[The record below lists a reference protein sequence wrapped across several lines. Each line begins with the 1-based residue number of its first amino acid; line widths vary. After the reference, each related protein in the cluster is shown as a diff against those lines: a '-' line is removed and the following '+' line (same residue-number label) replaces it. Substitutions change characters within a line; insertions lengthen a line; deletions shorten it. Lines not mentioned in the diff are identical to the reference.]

1 VNADEI
7 PQQLIDILDARAGK
21 VHSRQGPVVACLA
34 EILTAYDW
42 LKLVPILSRTNEEWL
57 AHLAAHHPDIVQS
70 DYIHPAGRPVRDLI
84 SAHNAAHGRWPR
96 QQGHVHAARE
106 VST

>member
-34 EILTAYDW
+34 VVWGCAGVLW
-42 LKLVPILSRTNEEWL
+42 LRKR
-57 AHLAAHHPDIVQS
+57 
-70 DYIHPAGRPVRDLI
+70 RR
-84 SAHNAAHGRWPR
+84 SA
-96 QQGHVHAARE
+96 
-106 VST
+106 